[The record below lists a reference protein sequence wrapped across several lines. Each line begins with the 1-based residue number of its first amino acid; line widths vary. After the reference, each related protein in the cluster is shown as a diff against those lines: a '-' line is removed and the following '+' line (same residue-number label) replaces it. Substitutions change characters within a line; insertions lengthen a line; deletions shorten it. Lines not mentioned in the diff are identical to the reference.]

1 VVIWRSSHIE
11 KHLGFLARFSGAELA
26 DRAVVQTKR
35 FGANV
40 PVEAVRLDLGDGVQ
54 AVHVGGARS
63 PVCWRPVVPARLRGG
78 RCPNGTVK
86 RVASAVGEGA
96 MAVRLLHDHLAR
108 SGRIAGQ
115 P

>member
-63 PVCWRPVVPARLRGG
+63 PVCWRPWPYACSATISPG
-78 RCPNGTVK
+78 PD
-86 RVASAVGEGA
+86 ASLG
-96 MAVRLLHDHLAR
+96 
-108 SGRIAGQ
+108 SPQ
-115 P
+115 PF